1 MDAREKTAGL
11 HGRRNVLKAL
21 ALAGA
26 TGFAGL
32 RPRLA
37 AAEPPPETTRI
48 RLARY
53 PVDVYCTA
61 PQWVAE
67 PLLRAEGFRS
77 IEYVTS
83 PDGGSDVGAG
93 NIDITLA
100 DVPGALLEIDAGK
113 PIAVVA
119 GIHGGCYELFGGGT
133 VRSVRD
139 LRGRTVAVAS
149 AGYRAF
155 VASMASY
162 VGLDP
167 RKDIKFITS
176 LEATQLFIDGKA
188 DAVLGFPPT
197 PQELRARKVGHV
209 VVNTAVD
216 RPWSQHF
223 CCVAIA
229 NREFVRRNPVAVK
242 RALRSIIKATEICA
256 SDPERVAR
264 MIVERGY
271 VKNYESALQVL
282 KEVPYR
288 RWREYDS
295 ADTIRFF
302 ALRMHEAG
310 VVTSNPK
317 KLIERG
323 TDWRFV
329 TELKKELKA

>member
-1 MDAREKTAGL
+1 MTSRREFV
-11 HGRRNVLKAL
+11 RDM

-26 TGFAGL
+26 ASAFGFGSGA
-32 RPRLA
+32 LA
-37 AAEPPPETTRI
+37 AESPPETTRL
-48 RLARY
+48 RLARF
-53 PVDVYCTA
+53 PVDIYCTA

-67 PLLRAEGFRS
+67 SLLRAEGFTS
-77 IEYVTS
+77 VEYVMTRDS
-83 PDGGSDVGAG
+83 AVQVGTGEIDV
-93 NIDITLA
+93 TVS
-100 DVPGALLEIDAGK
+100 DVPGTLLEIDAGK
-113 PIAVVA
+113 PIVVVG
-119 GIHGGCYELFGGGT
+119 GIHGGCYELFGGGG

-139 LRGRTVAVAS
+139 LRGRTVAVAT

-167 RKDIKFITS
+167 RKDIKFIVS

-209 VVNTAVD
+209 VVNTALD

-256 SDPERVAR
+256 SEPERVAR
-264 MIVERGY
+264 MIVDRGY
-271 VKNYESALQVL
+271 VKNYDSALQVL

-329 TELKKELKA
+329 IELKKELKA